1 MAQKTRGLGR
11 GLDALLRDNTPD
23 SNVDTVPISQL
34 ERNKEQPRKEFD
46 QAALAE
52 LADSITE
59 MGIIQPLIV
68 RPIASGGYQIVAG
81 ERRFRA
87 AQMAGLKEVPVLI
100 REMSDREVDEVALVE
115 NLQREDLSPIEEA
128 LGYSRLMNEYS
139 MTQEEVSQRVG
150 KARSTVANSVRLL
163 DLPEQVQDMLAS
175 GEITTGHARPLLG
188 LSNEEDMSRIASL
201 ITSRGLNVRDVERL
215 VRKEKENAAAEKSGK
230 TVKEKS
236 VPQKEKYLVELEEAL
251 RQELN
256 CGVTINSTGKEKGT
270 LTIEYSSFE
279 ELGAMAMKLSGNK

>member
-34 ERNKEQPRKEFD
+34 QRNKEQPRKEFD
-46 QAALAE
+46 QSALAE

-68 RPIASGGYQIVAG
+68 RPIAAGGYQIVAG

-128 LGYSRLMNEYS
+128 LGYSRLMNEYR

-163 DLPEQVQDMLAS
+163 DLPDKVQDMLAS

-188 LSNEEDMSRIASL
+188 LPDEENINRIASL

-215 VRKEKENAAAEKSGK
+215 VRKEKERASGEEQAK
-230 TVKEKS
+230 TPKEKAA
-236 VPQKEKYLVELEEAL
+236 VQKEKYLVELEEAL
-251 RQELN
+251 RQELK
-256 CGVTINSTGKEKGT
+256 CGVHITSTGKEKGT
-270 LTIEYSSFE
+270 LTIEYTSFE
-279 ELGAMAMKLSGNK
+279 ELGAMAMRLSENK